1 VTKNKK
7 KKKKKKKIGN
17 FNFRTIS
24 FIGILSPY
32 LYENK
37 AIHHFR
43 FIPKEWLFPIIG
55 GATK

>member
-1 VTKNKK
+1 VTKNKNK
-7 KKKKKKKIGN
+7 KKNKIGN